1 MTIDVNSVCGF
12 IDNDLAELIH
22 TAITILKI
30 GIPVLLIIFGMLD
43 FGKGVIANKED
54 EIKSGQHIFIKR
66 TISAALVFFV
76 VTIVQLLINVV
87 DDKNID
93 DQSDTWNCANLILNG
108 NVGEVTKITTSSD
121 DNGAKK
127 IELVCEMVNQEIDLQ
142 RLMADVNRYVSN
154 LQCNSK
160 IYKIGA
166 KEIRIRD
173 TYIDN
178 GCISNE
184 EFVKAL
190 NEIKEKY
197 QCKEK

>member
-1 MTIDVNSVCGF
+1 MFIDVNSVCGF

-43 FGKGVIANKED
+43 FGKAVIANKED

-66 TISAALVFFV
+66 TISAVLVFFV
-76 VTIVQLLINVV
+76 VTIVQLVINAV

-93 DQSDTWNCANLILNG
+93 DQSDAWNCANLILNG
-108 NVGEVTKITTSSD
+108 KVTKTTTTTD

-127 IELVCEMVNQEIDLQ
+127 IELVCGIGNQEIDLQ
-142 RLMADVNRYVSN
+142 KLMSDVYWYVSG

-160 IYKIGA
+160 IYQIGA
-166 KEIRIRD
+166 KEIRIQD

-178 GCISNE
+178 GCVSNE

-190 NEIKEKY
+190 NEIKKGY